1 MAHFKTTN
9 AIRILGV
16 AVIAAAAVLFGAG
29 PGGAAELVD
38 LALVIATDTSRSVD
52 EVEARLQRDG
62 VSAALTHPQVLEAIR
77 SGYHGKIAIAYI
89 DWSSGPYTS
98 VIVPWRVVSDAASAQ
113 AYVRI
118 LNDTPITLGQ
128 RTSISEGLELAYK
141 LMTDGTVEAPRR
153 VIDVSGDGP
162 NNHGRLVVEARDEV
176 VSKGITINGLPI
188 INARDQFGP
197 GFFLKDLDNYYRGC
211 VIGGAGAFIVVA
223 KNFEDFA
230 VAMRRKLIFEIA
242 GLTPPR
248 NGPRNT
254 GIVPVAA
261 GDDPQRFGSGY
272 VYEAGCDIGERAWRR
287 QLDYAPGFR

>member
-1 MAHFKTTN
+1 MAHFRTTIS
-9 AIRILGV
+9 IRTM
-16 AVIAAAAVLFGAG
+16 AAALLAAVAMIFGIASAQ
-29 PGGAAELVD
+29 AAELVD

-62 VSAALTHPQVLEAIR
+62 VSSALRHPQVIEAIR

-89 DWSSGPYTS
+89 DWSSGPYTT
-98 VIVPWRVVSDAASAQ
+98 VIVPWRIVSDALSAD
-113 AYVRI
+113 AYARI
-118 LNDTPITLGQ
+118 LADVPITLGQ

-141 LMTDGTVEAPRR
+141 LISDGTVEAPRK

-162 NNHGRLVVEARDEV
+162 NNHGRMVVQARDEV

-197 GFFLKDLDNYYRGC
+197 GFFLDDLDNYFRGC
-211 VIGGAGAFIVVA
+211 VIGGSGAFIIVA
-223 KNFEDFA
+223 KDFQDFA
-230 VAMRRKLIFEIA
+230 QAMRRKLIYEIS
-242 GLTPPR
+242 GLMPPQ
-248 NGPRNT
+248 NGPRN

-261 GDDPQRFGSGY
+261 NNDPQRFGSGY
-272 VYEAGCDIGERAWRR
+272 TYERGCDIGERAWRR